1 MDNQDVE
8 FCNKNAASI
17 CKSIVLNTNEE
28 QLCGLHLINGTKYL
42 NIPQRD
48 SS

>member
-8 FCNKNAASI
+8 FCNTNPASN

-42 NIPQRD
+42 NIPQRNT
-48 SS
+48 S